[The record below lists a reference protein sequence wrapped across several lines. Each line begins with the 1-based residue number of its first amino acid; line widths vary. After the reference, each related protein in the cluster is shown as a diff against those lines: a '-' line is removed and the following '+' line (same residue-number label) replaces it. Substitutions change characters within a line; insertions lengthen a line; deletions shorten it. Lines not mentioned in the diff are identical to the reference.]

1 MRAFIQRPQ
10 SVFLRRALFQVHL
23 WLGISFGFYFFIVAV
38 TGAALVFRIEMQRAL
53 HPGLFTP
60 SAPGPIADPLT
71 ILERVRVAYPGG
83 RLSGIDAPTMARP
96 TYLAYVSSGDDFAT
110 ILIDP
115 VTANVLGELPD
126 RSFVRTLQDLH
137 FDLLGGRTGRIV
149 NGVGSALLLMM
160 CLTGLVIWWQGA
172 GKWRRGLT
180 VDFGRHWKRVIWD
193 LHSTVG
199 VWSVLLVAMWAVT
212 GVSFAFPSQFRA
224 AVNRISPLTVSRTPQ
239 SSQPVPGAAP
249 ASWRDLLSRARGD
262 VPDQFVARVVL
273 PSSDTAAFLVMFS
286 PATPTP
292 VGARLTSVYLD
303 RFTGARLQEPREARS
318 AGDVVMD
325 WVGPLHFGTFGG
337 VAIRVAW
344 FALGLTPPTL
354 FVTGFLMWW
363 TRVVRRS
370 GSVSSR

>member
-160 CLTGLVIWWQGA
+160 CLTGLV
-172 GKWRRGLT
+172 
-180 VDFGRHWKRVIWD
+180 V
-193 LHSTVG
+193 
-199 VWSVLLVAMWAVT
+199 
-212 GVSFAFPSQFRA
+212 
-224 AVNRISPLTVSRTPQ
+224 
-239 SSQPVPGAAP
+239 
-249 ASWRDLLSRARGD
+249 
-262 VPDQFVARVVL
+262 
-273 PSSDTAAFLVMFS
+273 
-286 PATPTP
+286 
-292 VGARLTSVYLD
+292 
-303 RFTGARLQEPREARS
+303 E
-318 AGDVVMD
+318 
-325 WVGPLHFGTFGG
+325 
-337 VAIRVAW
+337 
-344 FALGLTPPTL
+344 LG
-354 FVTGFLMWW
+354 
-363 TRVVRRS
+363 
-370 GSVSSR
+370 